1 MPSRYL
7 AGAMPVAQPR
17 ASDRTGPDPSF
28 FDSAAAAFRTTID
41 EQDIPQERRINM
53 AYAPI
58 EDALLDMG
66 FDRATLRPRTA
77 HPVYVAGVNTE
88 LNPLNGEALWTAIGS
103 ARARDPKAFA
113 SLPATRE
120 EFERGVLT
128 RGGARRTDQATAAR
142 GGFTAQLAGGAVASF
157 VDPINLATLPLG
169 GGGKTI
175 AQTILR
181 EAIVN
186 MSVEAF
192 EQPMLADAKTRMGE
206 TLTVGQ
212 AGMNVLT
219 AGVAGGVLGGAGKAV
234 ELHAGSVGGRLASAR
249 ESAIAGVWDRL
260 PAPVR
265 ERWKSAAHVTDDD
278 LPEIAEAAI
287 GAGNLSADERA
298 AMSLIVRERQIDAA
312 NPFVPNGAGVAA
324 HREQLSDAIARVLA
338 DVPPAAPP
346 TARARLSSSTA
357 IASGSVSDV
366 PARAALKNRIGLV
379 ESSGGR
385 NYANPL
391 SSARGKYQF
400 LQSTWLH
407 YYKQRFGAGGLSDAA
422 ILDKRTD
429 QRLQDALMDDM
440 TSENAAF
447 LRRRGEAETAGNLYL
462 VHFAGQG
469 GARKLFEAEPGL
481 RAADVLGEKVARA
494 NPWMKDMSA
503 SDVIRWAHRKMDEAP
518 PARGGARV
526 ELADGADGERAGIQ
540 AELDRLQTERSALM
554 QSPANDVAPDASD
567 SAEAV
572 LVDAVD
578 ALPEPA
584 VVPAQSAGPIEPRAA
599 AADAAPAE
607 TLALLP
613 KLRDVVEDRSLSINQ
628 LGRLAKDLGVPEAD
642 IRRGFL
648 ELAKAGAILM
658 NRKGQF
664 ARLPRDIGPVD
675 ALKFIGRMG
684 VRDDEGHALV
694 RGRNL
699 QQLIPGAGPLI
710 RPSGKSVDGIGEHL
724 WDAGYFGPS
733 SVVSRPDENAV
744 LDMLERAAN
753 GEKIY
758 PHGEDVVDRPASGMT
773 DAQQVEY
780 DQLADSYRAAAQDLE
795 FGVDDA
801 LIDHA
806 IRRYGDADPRDGL
819 LRALNDAFDDAQ
831 LDVQFEKGEAHAGY
845 DDLDDAAFRDPGW
858 AGEDVGG
865 RPGPDAGDAR
875 QGGAAGR
882 VADAEADRAPLNSDS
897 VRAFDDPDA
906 QAAKAQVDSLD
917 HDLRAMLRPADEDV
931 SFTTAKG
938 STYRVE
944 AGGTTTRDKMFR
956 PEHGVEEQGPQPTSQ
971 ATFYVSADDALK
983 LAEFQAQGRG
993 RVAIQRLPDGRA
1005 GVRYLD
1011 GKDAGKFERRTVV
1024 SVKKAPEMGLTPVE
1038 IWKDGER
1045 VHFGNEIVAVSKGA
1059 TDPAIAARQAQQA
1072 ALKADAPMRAAVDQ
1086 ETTIGSPLF
1095 DAVDQTRLQLD
1106 DGKAVTLTELFADLD
1121 AEEAAIKTVRDCL

>member
-17 ASDRTGPDPSF
+17 PSDRTGPDPSF
-28 FDSAAAAFRTTID
+28 FESAAATFRTTID
-41 EQDIPQERRINM
+41 EQDIPQERRINQ

-66 FDRATLRPRTA
+66 FDRATLRPQTKN
-77 HPVYVAGVNTE
+77 PVYVAGVNTE
-88 LNPLNGEALWTAIGS
+88 LNPLNGEALWAAVDT
-103 ARARDPKAFA
+103 ARARNPKAFA
-113 SLPATRE
+113 TLPATRE
-120 EFERGVLT
+120 EFERAALT
-128 RGGARRTDQATAAR
+128 RNGARRTDQATAAR
-142 GGFTAQLAGGAVASF
+142 GGIAAQLAGGAVASF
-157 VDPINLATLPLG
+157 VDPINLATLPIG

-192 EQPMLADAKTRMGE
+192 EQPLLADAKKRLGE
-206 TLTVGQ
+206 TLTVGD
-212 AGMNVLT
+212 AGFNLLT
-219 AGVAGGVLGGAGKAV
+219 AGVAGAALGGAGKAV
-234 ELHAGSVGGRLASAR
+234 ELHAGSVGGRLANAR

-260 PAPVR
+260 PAPIR
-265 ERWKSAAHVTDDD
+265 ERWKSAAQVTDDD
-278 LPEIAEAAI
+278 LPEIAETAI

-298 AMSLIVRERQIDAA
+298 AMAVIVRERQIDAA
-312 NPFVPNGAGVAA
+312 NPFVRNGAGVAA

-357 IASGSVSDV
+357 IAGGSVSDV
-366 PARAALKNRIGLV
+366 PARDALKNRIAVV

-407 YYKQRFGAGGLSDAA
+407 YYKQRFGAGGMSDAA

-429 QRLQDALMDDM
+429 PRLQDALMDDM
-440 TSENAAF
+440 TAENATF
-447 LRRRGEAETAGNLYL
+447 LRRHGEAETAGNLYL

-469 GARKLFEAEPGL
+469 GARKLFEAEPNL

-494 NPWMKDMSA
+494 NPWMKDMTA
-503 SDVIRWAHRKMDEAP
+503 ADVIGWAHRKMNESA
-518 PARGGARV
+518 PARSGARV
-526 ELADGADGERAGIQ
+526 QLADGVDGERAGIQ
-540 AELDRLQTERSALM
+540 AELDRLQSERTALT
-554 QSPANDVAPDASD
+554 QSPAGDVAPNAAD

-572 LVDAVD
+572 IVDAAD
-578 ALPEPA
+578 ALPEPVA
-584 VVPAQSAGPIEPRAA
+584 MASPIAGPTEPRAA
-599 AADAAPAE
+599 AADAAPSE
-607 TLALLP
+607 TLAMLP
-613 KLRDVVEDRSLSINQ
+613 KLRDVVEDRSVSINQ
-628 LGRLAKDLGVPEAD
+628 LARLSKDLGVPEAD
-642 IRRGFL
+642 IRRGFV
-648 ELAKAGAILM
+648 ELAKAGAIRM

-664 ARLPRDIGPVD
+664 ARLPRDVGPVD
-675 ALKFIGRMG
+675 ALKFIGRLG
-684 VRDDEGHALV
+684 VKDDEGHALV

-710 RPSGKSVDGIGEHL
+710 RPSGKSVDAIGEDL
-724 WDAGYFGPS
+724 WDAGYFGPP
-733 SVVSRPDENAV
+733 SVVDRPDQNAV

-758 PHGEDVVDRPASGMT
+758 AHAADLPTAREGMD
-773 DAQQVEY
+773 DAQQVQY
-780 DQLADSYRAAAQDLE
+780 DELADTYRAASRDLE
-795 FGVDDA
+795 FNVDDA

-865 RPGPDAGDAR
+865 RPGADAGDAG

-882 VADAEADRAPLNSDS
+882 VADAEADRAPLNPDS

-906 QAAKAQVDSLD
+906 RAAKAQVDSLD
-917 HDLRAMLRPADEDV
+917 HDLRMR
-931 SFTTAKG
+931 
-938 STYRVE
+938 
-944 AGGTTTRDKMFR
+944 
-956 PEHGVEEQGPQPTSQ
+956 
-971 ATFYVSADDALK
+971 
-983 LAEFQAQGRG
+983 
-993 RVAIQRLPDGRA
+993 
-1005 GVRYLD
+1005 
-1011 GKDAGKFERRTVV
+1011 
-1024 SVKKAPEMGLTPVE
+1024 
-1038 IWKDGER
+1038 
-1045 VHFGNEIVAVSKGA
+1045 
-1059 TDPAIAARQAQQA
+1059 TDPAIAERQAQQA
-1072 ALKADAPMRAAVDQ
+1072 ALKADAPMRAGVDQ

-1106 DGKAVTLTELFADLD
+1106 DGKAVTLTEMFADLD
-1121 AEEAAIKTVRDCL
+1121 AEEATIQTVRNCL